1 MYQHR
6 RARVE
11 KLMVGRKKE
20 IAVAAVI
27 YFVTMFTL
35 LTAVHR
41 FLETWNSIEI
51 NFFVAGALV
60 LLVAIGWGYVLT
72 ALIFAPKKQMEDTLT
87 SLSNDIMHELNIPL
101 ATIKANTAMLQ
112 KTLTDERSLKRIQR
126 IEDASTRLKKLY
138 DQLMYS
144 IHKEMHDIEKEAFDL
159 KPLLEER
166 IEVFKEQKR
175 NPFVLDIQ
183 SYEVVADKI
192 GFEQMFDNLISNAMK
207 YSSKDAPIF
216 VTLSDDIL
224 SVKDEG
230 VCMETPELLC
240 VYERYY
246 QVDGNK
252 DGKGL
257 GLALVKAYCDEEG
270 IEIHIESEKGRGT
283 TVSLTLS
290 KIHC

>member
-1 MYQHR
+1 ML
-6 RARVE
+6 E
-11 KLMVGRKKE
+11 RKKE

-112 KTLTDERSLKRIQR
+112 KTLTDQKSLKRIQR
-126 IEDASTRLKKLY
+126 IEDASIRLKKLY
-138 DQLMYS
+138 DELVYS
-144 IHKEMHDIEKEAFDL
+144 IHKEMHDIEKEEFDL
-159 KPLLEER
+159 KPLLEDR

-175 NPFVLDIQ
+175 NPFVLDVK
-183 SYEVVADKI
+183 SYAVVADKI

-207 YSSKDAPIF
+207 YSKKEAPIS
-216 VTLSDDIL
+216 VTLNHDIL
-224 SVKDEG
+224 SVKDQG
-230 VCMETPELLC
+230 VGMETPELLR

-246 QVDGNK
+246 QVDVKK

>member
-1 MYQHR
+1 
-6 RARVE
+6 
-11 KLMVGRKKE
+11 MVGRKKE

-60 LLVAIGWGYVLT
+60 LLVAIGWGYVLS
-72 ALIFAPKKQMEDTLT
+72 ALIFAPKKRMEDTLT

-230 VCMETPELLC
+230 VGMETPELLC

>member
-1 MYQHR
+1 
-6 RARVE
+6 
-11 KLMVGRKKE
+11 MVGRKKE

-144 IHKEMHDIEKEAFDL
+144 IHKEMHDIEKEQFDL

-230 VCMETPELLC
+230 VGMDAAELLC

-270 IEIHIESEKGRGT
+270 IEIHIESEKDKGT

-290 KIHC
+290 KLHP

>member
-1 MYQHR
+1 MQ
-6 RARVE
+6 
-11 KLMVGRKKE
+11 GRKKE
-20 IAVAAVI
+20 IAFAAVI

-35 LTAVHR
+35 LTAVRR

-101 ATIKANTAMLQ
+101 ATIKANTAMLH
-112 KTLTDERSLKRIQR
+112 KTLTDEKSLKRIQR
-126 IEDASTRLKKLY
+126 IEDASIRLKKLY
-138 DQLMYS
+138 DELVYS
-144 IHKEMHDIEKEAFDL
+144 IHKEMHDIEKERFDL

-175 NPFVLDIQ
+175 NPFVLDLKP
-183 SYEVVADKI
+183 YEVEADKI

-207 YSSKDAPIF
+207 YSMKEAPIS
-216 VTLSDDIL
+216 VTLNHDIL

-230 VCMETPELLC
+230 LGMETAELLR

-246 QVDGNK
+246 QVDSKK

-257 GLALVKAYCDEEG
+257 GLALVKAYCDEQG
-270 IEIHIESEKGRGT
+270 IEIRIESQKGIGT

-290 KIHC
+290 KIHL

>member
-1 MYQHR
+1 M
-6 RARVE
+6 
-11 KLMVGRKKE
+11 LGRKKE
-20 IAVAAVI
+20 IAIAAVI

-72 ALIFAPKKQMEDTLT
+72 ALIFAPKKQMEDALT

-112 KTLTDERSLKRIQR
+112 KTLTDEKSLKRIQR

-144 IHKEMHDIEKEAFDL
+144 IHKEMHDIEKEEFDL

-166 IEVFKEQKR
+166 IDVFNEQKR

-183 SYEVVADKI
+183 SFEVVADKI

-207 YSSKDAPIF
+207 YSKKEAPIC
-216 VTLSDDIL
+216 VTLNHDIL

-230 VCMETPELLC
+230 VGMETAELLR

-246 QVDGNK
+246 QVDSKK

-257 GLALVKAYCDEEG
+257 GLALVKAYCDEQG
-270 IEIHIESEKGRGT
+270 IEIHIESEKGIGT

-290 KIHC
+290 KIHL